1 MNNRKTRSDDSA
13 GERKPKSKTA
23 EGKATKSKPV
33 LLKNPQGGRD

>member
-1 MNNRKTRSDDSA
+1 MNNRKTSDDSA

-33 LLKNPQGGRD
+33 LL